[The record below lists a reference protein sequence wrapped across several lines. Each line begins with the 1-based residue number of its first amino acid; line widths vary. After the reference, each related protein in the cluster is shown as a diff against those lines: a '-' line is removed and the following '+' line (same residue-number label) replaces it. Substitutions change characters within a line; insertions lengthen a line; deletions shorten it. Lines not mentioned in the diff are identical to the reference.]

1 MVGTPGSLGPCPPA
15 RAYCPRPSHPSGG
28 DPSSGHRPL
37 GHDDDCD
44 EDVPPSQRADAARN
58 RTRILDV
65 ARAAFAEDG
74 ASTSMSEIA
83 RRADVGMATL
93 YRNFSGKQELLETLY
108 VDEVDII
115 CAAAGAAAASS
126 QAAGEAFQF
135 WLRRFAAFAGAK
147 RPLFLLLMVHS
158 DLTNPMFDTSRD
170 RVLAAGR
177 PLFDAARA
185 AGTVHDD
192 LTLAHVLDLLVAL
205 ATISDDPVYL
215 EPLSGA
221 VMRGVRR
228 TP

>member
-1 MVGTPGSLGPCPPA
+1 
-15 RAYCPRPSHPSGG
+15 
-28 DPSSGHRPL
+28 
-37 GHDDDCD
+37 
-44 EDVPPSQRADAARN
+44 VPPSQRADAARN

-135 WLRRFAAFAGAK
+135 WLGRFAAFAGAK

-221 VMRGVRR
+221 VLRGVRR